1 VTTRSL
7 CLLPALLVLAG
18 CGGRAAQAPPAAAAE
33 LPLPMAVRVTNHHRG
48 MVSVTAVTRESAQ
61 LLGFVETH
69 SGAVFVL
76 PCRLQAAAAVE
87 IAIHSLATGELFS
100 SGPLTESCPMIDLTV
115 AWDLPSSW
123 LWLPMR

>member
-1 VTTRSL
+1 MTTRSL

-18 CGGRAAQAPPAAAAE
+18 CGGRAVSAPPADAVE
-33 LPLPMAVRVTNHHRG
+33 PLPMAVRVTNHHRG
-48 MVSVTAVTRESAQ
+48 MVSVTAVTLGSAQ

-69 SGAVFVL
+69 SGAVFVF
-76 PCRLQAAAAVE
+76 PCQIQEADAVE

-100 SGPLTESCPMIDLTV
+100 SGPIAESCPMIDLTV